1 MPNNKF
7 DSKSFNAEAFKY
19 MVARV
24 PNLNMNEIK
33 KSRALAANPDI
44 REVFSGQNGTAYARI
59 AMRGLIDG
67 DAVNYDGSTDIT
79 ATSTKTF
86 EQGIVVVGRAKAW
99 KERDFSYD
107 VTGGVDFMANIS
119 EQVAQYKD
127 ELDEGTILSILK
139 GIFAMPTTDTKNKEF
154 VEKHTTTVPGAMT
167 ATTLN
172 TAANKACGANKKKFT
187 LVFCHSDV
195 STGLENLNLIERL
208 KYTDKDGI
216 QRDLELGTWN
226 GKLVIV
232 TDQMPVSEG
241 YFDADANTD
250 GALQIVD
257 SSTPANGGI
266 LLSKVTPYFG
276 SKTLTA
282 NDYVVAGVQYT
293 TYAMGNGAF
302 SYEDIGVKVP
312 YEMARDPKTNGG
324 EDLLYMRQR
333 KVFAPFGLS
342 YEKTTQKSASP
353 TAAELENGGNWTL
366 VHSGES
372 TASQRSYINHKSIPI
387 ARILS
392 RG

>member
-1 MPNNKF
+1 MSCRN
-7 DSKSFNAEAFKY
+7 
-19 MVARV
+19 
-24 PNLNMNEIK
+24 
-33 KSRALAANPDI
+33 
-44 REVFSGQNGTAYARI
+44 FS
-59 AMRGLIDG
+59 
-67 DAVNYDGSTDIT
+67 DA
-79 ATSTKTF
+79 
-86 EQGIVVVGRAKAW
+86 
-99 KERDFSYD
+99 
-107 VTGGVDFMANIS
+107 
-119 EQVAQYKD
+119 
-127 ELDEGTILSILK
+127 
-139 GIFAMPTTDTKNKEF
+139 KNKEF
-154 VEKHTTTVPGAMT
+154 VEKHTTTVSGAMT

-250 GALQIVD
+250 GALKIIA
-257 SSTPANGGI
+257 SGAPADGEI

-276 SKTLTA
+276 SKTLAA

-333 KVFAPFGLS
+333 KVFAPFGLCPMRR
-342 YEKTTQKSASP
+342 KRRQAPAPRRLNWK
-353 TAAELENGGNWTL
+353 TAATGRWFIPVKAPQVSVPTSTTRPFPLPGFFPVAKGGEPRCVIKRL
-366 VHSGES
+366 
-372 TASQRSYINHKSIPI
+372 QC
-387 ARILS
+387 
-392 RG
+392 